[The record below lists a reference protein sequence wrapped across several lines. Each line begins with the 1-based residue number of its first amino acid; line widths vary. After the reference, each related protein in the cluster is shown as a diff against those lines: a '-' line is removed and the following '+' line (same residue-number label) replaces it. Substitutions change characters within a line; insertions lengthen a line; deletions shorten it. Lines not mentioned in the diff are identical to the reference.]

1 MCYET
6 YEILS
11 PRLNY
16 KLTWVAFFPANSDLY
31 SNFNFLIAKNNGGHN
46 QRWKLHK
53 QTISGSE

>member
-1 MCYET
+1 MMCYAT

-11 PRLNY
+11 PTLNY
-16 KLTWVAFFPANSDLY
+16 KFNEIFFSAHSDLY